1 MRTLSWLTFIVTS
14 GLYNVEP
21 SMCSWK
27 SRFLL
32 LLSDRLKALHGSRV
46 CEWTH
51 ACFLFLY
58 SCCSGSLLHLCLW
71 KVKSEGGS
79 KGCVSGEVWVSLP
92 ADAECELLSAGFDL
106 VLSLHVGHEL
116 RAVAVDSQDGV
127 TWTQV
132 TLGSLA
138 ARCYLEITFTH
149 TKKKKR
155 KSCY

>member
-1 MRTLSWLTFIVTS
+1 M
-14 GLYNVEP
+14 
-21 SMCSWK
+21 
-27 SRFLL
+27 
-32 LLSDRLKALHGSRV
+32 
-46 CEWTH
+46 
-51 ACFLFLY
+51 
-58 SCCSGSLLHLCLW
+58 
-71 KVKSEGGS
+71 KSEGGS

-127 TWTQV
+127 AWTQV

-149 TKKKKR
+149 EEKEKKELLLVVSNR
-155 KSCY
+155 Q